1 MNVSEKL
8 CLQWN
13 DFKEN
18 VTSSFGELR
27 DGQDLTDVTLVCEGG
42 KQVEAH
48 KVILAASSPFF
59 KDILKRNK
67 HPKPLIYMRGLKSE
81 DLLAIIDFLYFGEA
95 NVLQENLDPFL
106 ALAEEL
112 QLKGLIGN
120 DNSGKS
126 AEEPT
131 GEVEQNFKNDPI
143 KREKARQIQAPSKL
157 LYQTP
162 INSDTV
168 VAVEN
173 NSINS
178 NLEDLDEQIK
188 SMMTMTDV
196 KTANGQKYLAACNIC
211 GKQTASNNM
220 PSHIEANHITG
231 ISHPCNICG
240 KTSRSR
246 DALRCNKNAYHK
258 TMLQD

>member
-1 MNVSEKL
+1 
-8 CLQWN
+8 
-13 DFKEN
+13 
-18 VTSSFGELR
+18 
-27 DGQDLTDVTLVCEGG
+27 
-42 KQVEAH
+42 
-48 KVILAASSPFF
+48 
-59 KDILKRNK
+59 
-67 HPKPLIYMRGLKSE
+67 MRGLKSE

-95 NVLQENLDPFL
+95 NVLQENLDSFL
-106 ALAEEL
+106 SLAEEL
-112 QLKGLIGN
+112 RLKGLTGT
-120 DNSGKS
+120 DSSGRAK
-126 AEEPT
+126 EPT
-131 GEVEQNFKNDPI
+131 GEVGQNLKNAPI
-143 KREKARQIQAPSKL
+143 KRKNARQSQAPSKL
-157 LYQTP
+157 PYHIP
-162 INSDTV
+162 NNSDTV

-178 NLEDLDEQIK
+178 NLEDLDQQIK

-240 KTSRSR
+240 NTSRSR
-246 DALRCNKNAYHK
+246 DALRVHK